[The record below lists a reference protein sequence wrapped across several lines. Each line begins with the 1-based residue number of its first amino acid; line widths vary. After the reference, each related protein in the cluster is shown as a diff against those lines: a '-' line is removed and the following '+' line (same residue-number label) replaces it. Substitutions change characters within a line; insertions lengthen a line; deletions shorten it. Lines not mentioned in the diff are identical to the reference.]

1 MIRRR
6 LELAMAVPPSLQRE
20 VREKLP
26 YSAESIVSFELSE
39 LGDAID
45 LALADSA
52 DGEVVMEK
60 VRQLVESL
68 VKGWRPVDKEILWS
82 HRVAAPHRAAP
93 WDELVA
99 RGLVQSEGAGQ
110 IALAGDAVRLL
121 EALDRRFVAMAN
133 DCFGAEAHR
142 YPTMLSMEAM
152 DRCHYFASFP
162 QHVTFAPHLRED
174 VDSLRAVS
182 AAPQHDEHA
191 FLEHLR
197 PPRHV
202 LSPAICF
209 HTYLGLADRQLDGP
223 RTVTAVG
230 RCFRY
235 ESSNFTTL
243 ERVWDFTLREIIFVG
258 PKGWVEER
266 RERALAETQRL
277 VEELGLDGWIE
288 TASDPFFVNNFVAKR
303 FFQLMT
309 RTKYELQLGLPA
321 DGRSL
326 AAASFNLHQDFF
338 GKSFG
343 IAIDGGFAA
352 TGCVGFGLERWV
364 WALFCQLGPAIAAW
378 PATVQRALAL

>member
-1 MIRRR
+1 
-6 LELAMAVPPSLQRE
+6 
-20 VREKLP
+20 
-26 YSAESIVSFELSE
+26 
-39 LGDAID
+39 
-45 LALADSA
+45 
-52 DGEVVMEK
+52 
-60 VRQLVESL
+60 
-68 VKGWRPVDKEILWS
+68 
-82 HRVAAPHRAAP
+82 
-93 WDELVA
+93 
-99 RGLVQSEGAGQ
+99 
-110 IALAGDAVRLL
+110 
-121 EALDRRFVAMAN
+121 
-133 DCFGAEAHR
+133 
-142 YPTMLSMEAM
+142 
-152 DRCHYFASFP
+152 
-162 QHVTFAPHLRED
+162 VTFAPHLRED

-378 PATVQRALAL
+378 PASVRRALAL